1 MYKVNVGSYIF
12 HTEKQLTP
20 SGFYY
25 YFGKQVESKIINS
38 LYRFK
43 KATLKII
50 IEDAVIQ
57 EDFTEKDF
65 YIGIYRKL
73 YNCFHCFHPSCS
85 YRTIDNVGLLRVE
98 LETNNSNN
106 VLYEEVEIK
115 TNNITEVKYS
125 EVKEI

>member
-20 SGFYY
+20 SDFYY
-25 YFGKQVESKIINS
+25 YFGKEVESKIINS

-57 EDFTEKDF
+57 EDFTEKDL
-65 YIGIYRKL
+65 YVGVYRTT

-85 YRTIDNVGLLRVE
+85 YRMIDHVGLLRVE
-98 LETNNSNN
+98 LKTNNSNN
-106 VLYEEVEIK
+106 VLYEEV
-115 TNNITEVKYS
+115 N
-125 EVKEI
+125 